1 MGKILPTSLSR
12 AGILG
17 ASSLGLLFRVS
28 GWALSVTS
36 GVVLGRQPT
45 DNSYSNLI
53 PIKLPL
59 NVSLFTVSCLSFI

>member
-36 GVVLGRQPT
+36 GVVLGRQPN
-45 DNSYSNLI
+45 NSYSYLI
-53 PIKLPL
+53 PIKLQL

>member
-28 GWALSVTS
+28 EWALSVTS
-36 GVVLGRQPT
+36 GVVLGRQPN
-45 DNSYSNLI
+45 NSYSNLI
-53 PIKLPL
+53 LIKLPL